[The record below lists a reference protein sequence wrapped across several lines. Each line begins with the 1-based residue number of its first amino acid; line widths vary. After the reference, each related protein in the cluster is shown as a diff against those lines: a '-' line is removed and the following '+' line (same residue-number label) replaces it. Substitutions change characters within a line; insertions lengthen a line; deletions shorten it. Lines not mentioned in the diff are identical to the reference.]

1 MRTRVRD
8 LCRRA
13 AVVSHS
19 DVFLRLRLP
28 AQLADDFLATIEATR
43 RRLET
48 EAGQVAWDEPWPDL
62 GAPPSM
68 LGARSFFVRCRRV
81 PSWVGLMALLEDY
94 VDTWDPPGVARR
106 RKSEGIYARDGWRCS
121 APGCTSRRNL
131 ENHHPRYRSRGGSRT
146 APANQ
151 TCACR
156 FHHQRGEHGELASVR
171 GRAPLGLVWRLGR
184 DGIGGRFRNE
194 RRLPVR
200 GAA

>member
-1 MRTRVRD
+1 
-8 LCRRA
+8 
-13 AVVSHS
+13 
-19 DVFLRLRLP
+19 
-28 AQLADDFLATIEATR
+28 LADGFLATIEATR

-48 EAGQVAWDEPWPDL
+48 EAGQVAWDEPWPDPDT
-62 GAPPSM
+62 PPSM
-68 LGARSFFVRCRRV
+68 LAARSFFVRCRRV

-94 VDTWDPPGVARR
+94 VDTWDLPEVVRQ
-106 RKSEGIYARDGWRCS
+106 RKSESIYARDGWRCS
-121 APGCTSRRNL
+121 AAGCTSRRNL

-146 APANQ
+146 DPANQ

-156 FHHQRGEHGELASVR
+156 FHHQRGEHGGLATVR

-194 RRLPVR
+194 RSLPAR